1 MSRVCKMEQRKVR
14 DVRKMLKVEREEI
27 VVLRLYENKRRKIIS
42 QMRLSVIVI
51 VCKSLI
57 EENMEKRKEK
67 KGSCMI
73 NLICPVLD

>member
-27 VVLRLYENKRRKIIS
+27 VVLRLYENKKRKIIS
-42 QMRLSVIVI
+42 QIRLVVI

-57 EENMEKRKEK
+57 EE
-67 KGSCMI
+67 S
-73 NLICPVLD
+73 L

>member
-1 MSRVCKMEQRKVR
+1 MEQRKVR

-27 VVLRLYENKRRKIIS
+27 VFLRLYENKRRKIIS

-57 EENMEKRKEK
+57 EE
-67 KGSCMI
+67 S
-73 NLICPVLD
+73 L